1 MENNE
6 QEKNENNINLN
17 GVDSGLAKSI
27 KNLQNQRMIG
37 ALFNAHDNWAK
48 ENVNE
53 FDKSDKK
60 YLYMPGELIGWEN
73 LKTNLES
80 VKSEFAK
87 DGIDIDEKELE
98 EEYNKWVKGY
108 FLEKEIHNKEDLFIL
123 IKDSNIKEIDSETI
137 KNEIIPEI
145 ENNGIGNIEEKRKEF
160 VDEVIESPK
169 ENRQY
174 IEKLTKEE
182 QAQMLT
188 KLYSK
193 EEITQALYKAIDTDK
208 TIDTN
213 AELEEIKKL
222 SEKRKEIIA
231 EYKDKT
237 KTLGEYIKLR

>member
-1 MENNE
+1 M
-6 QEKNENNINLN
+6 
-17 GVDSGLAKSI
+17 
-27 KNLQNQRMIG
+27 
-37 ALFNAHDNWAK
+37 
-48 ENVNE
+48 
-53 FDKSDKK
+53 
-60 YLYMPGELIGWEN
+60 
-73 LKTNLES
+73 
-80 VKSEFAK
+80 
-87 DGIDIDEKELE
+87 
-98 EEYNKWVKGY
+98 
-108 FLEKEIHNKEDLFIL
+108 EKEIHNKEDLFIL

-160 VDEVIESPK
+160 VDEVIENPK

-237 KTLGEYIKLR
+237 KTLGEDIKLR

>member
-1 MENNE
+1 MENDE
-6 QEKNENNINLN
+6 QEKKENNINLN
-17 GVDSGLAKSI
+17 GIEPGLAKTI
-27 KNLQNQRMIG
+27 KDLQNQRIIG
-37 ALFNAHDNWAK
+37 SLFTAHDNWAK
-48 ENVNE
+48 ENLNK

-80 VKSEFAK
+80 IEPEFTK
-87 DGIDIDEKELE
+87 DGIKVDEKELE

-108 FLEKEIHNKEDLFIL
+108 FLEKEIHNKEDLFVL

-160 VDEVIESPK
+160 VDEVIENPK

-237 KTLGEYIKLR
+237 KTLGEDIKLR